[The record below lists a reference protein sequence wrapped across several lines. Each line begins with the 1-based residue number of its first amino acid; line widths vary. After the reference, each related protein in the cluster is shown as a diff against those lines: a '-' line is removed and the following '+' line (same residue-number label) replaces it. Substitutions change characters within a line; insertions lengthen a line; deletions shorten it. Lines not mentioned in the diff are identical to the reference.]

1 MSNKAITIGL
11 ISVIFLFFIGYF
23 AILNMSFDGGTKVT
37 NLLNGISQAAYREQ
51 WGKARAMVKELN
63 QELRYKK
70 YLVMLNYA
78 NGDMA
83 DFLATLARLE
93 AAVGVKAKNDTVIE
107 SAMARELWTNFWQ
120 VVPQP

>member
-1 MSNKAITIGL
+1 MSNKTITIGL
-11 ISVIFLFFIGYF
+11 VAIIIVFFVGYF
-23 AILNMSFDGGTKVT
+23 VLLNMSLDGGTKVT
-37 NLLNGISQAAYREQ
+37 NLLNGISQAAYREE
-51 WGKARAMVKELN
+51 WNKAGAMVKELN

-93 AAVGVKAKNDTVIE
+93 AAVGVKSKNDTAIE

>member
-1 MSNKAITIGL
+1 MSDKTITIGL
-11 ISVIFLFFIGYF
+11 VAIIIVFFVGYF
-23 AILNMSFDGGTKVT
+23 VLLNMSLDGGTKVT
-37 NLLNGISQAAYREQ
+37 NLLNGISQAAYREE
-51 WGKARAMVKELN
+51 WNKAGAMVKELN

-93 AAVGVKAKNDTVIE
+93 AAVGVKSKNDTAIE